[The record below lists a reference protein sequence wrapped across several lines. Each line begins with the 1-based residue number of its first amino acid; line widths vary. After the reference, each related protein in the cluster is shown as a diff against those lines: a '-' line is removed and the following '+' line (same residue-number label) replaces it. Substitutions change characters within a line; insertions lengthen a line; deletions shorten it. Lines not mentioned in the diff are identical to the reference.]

1 MQTDDMIAAVRDQG
15 GFDKTSLAT
24 SEAVI
29 LSWLNAR
36 YRELAAES
44 GFIKGVRNLGPT
56 VAGQKEY
63 ALPDSIVRVTRLR
76 VGTLRP
82 FAPMVLDDLWELHAG
97 QATLESGTDG
107 AFAASW
113 DSEGVESVTIYPE
126 PSAEDDAQ
134 LGVGQVIETVCVVLP
149 TPLAAGGTGP
159 DVPEDFH
166 ESIVDGAIAMGLLRD
181 DGSAALAQPFEERFQ
196 AAIVRLKKRAT
207 ARVGKGPVQ
216 ARVAGYQVR

>member
-15 GFDKTSLAT
+15 GFDTTSLAT
-24 SEAVI
+24 SQTVI

-44 GFIKGVRNLGPT
+44 GFIKGVRNIGPT

-76 VGTLRP
+76 VGTSRP

-107 AFAASW
+107 AFAGSW
-113 DSEGVESVTIYPE
+113 DAEGVESVTIYPE
-126 PSAEDDAQ
+126 PSADDAG
-134 LGVGQVIETVCVVLP
+134 LTIETVCVVLP

-207 ARVGKGPVQ
+207 SRVGKGPVQ
-216 ARVAGYQVR
+216 ARVSGYQVR